1 MRNIIILLFVL
12 QSLGC
17 TFYQVPLQIEDVS
30 EVKGFEKFI
39 SENGLKDKEGFGIL
53 LINSNIQPID
63 DEVNNPLNSASL
75 HISIFSPVPMPTEYV
90 RGTTPSFFLSYNK
103 QTGSFSGCSI
113 LIYKGDHP
121 YTLPGR
127 FEQYQA
133 RNRYRPTRLG
143 DSYEFNLL
151 AGKSHYLGLLTRDEK
166 FRLKLDYKDT
176 SGLEDC
182 KNTFLKAGF
191 TFEKYP
197 LTPIKKVTVTKS

>member
-17 TFYQVPLQIEDVS
+17 TFYRVPLQIENVS
-30 EVKGFEKFI
+30 EVEGFEKFI
-39 SENGLKDKEGFGIL
+39 SENGFKDKEGSGIL
-53 LINSNIQPID
+53 LINSNIQPIN
-63 DEVNNPLNSASL
+63 DEVNNPLNPAFL
-75 HISIFSPVPMPTEYV
+75 YVSILPPPGMPTEF
-90 RGTTPSFFLSYNK
+90 GNETPIFSLSYNK

-127 FEQYQA
+127 FEQHQA

-143 DSYEFNLL
+143 DSYEFNLS

-166 FRLKLDYKDT
+166 YRLKLDYKDT

-197 LTPIKKVTVTKS
+197 LTPIKKVTVTKP